1 MARQLHE
8 KKVRG
13 LGKEEYIVRH
23 CDVLIIGGGIIGCS
37 IAYYTSKY
45 GRDVTIIEKGE
56 FVSGTSSR
64 CDGNILAIDKDPGFD
79 SQMSLVSQK
88 LVTDLS
94 EELEHSFEYRAPG
107 SILVCESDEE
117 MEAAQQWVNRQKEAG
132 LPFRM
137 LDRQDIREESP
148 FFADDL
154 LGGLECATDSTV
166 NPYLLAFSLVSEAQK
181 FGAKAFKQT
190 VVKSMEIETDG
201 SFVVETTNGTF
212 TAQQVVNAAGVWAP
226 KIGQMLNINIPI
238 EPRKGHIIVASRQQ
252 HVGCRKVMEF
262 GYLISKFGGKRKVDA
277 LTEKYGV
284 ALVFEPTESQ
294 NFLIGS
300 SREFV
305 GFHTRINNEVIKCI
319 ANRAIRFYPK
329 MADMMVIRSYAGLR
343 PWTEDHLPIISRVE
357 HIPNYFIAA
366 GHEGDGISLAAVT
379 GKVIEE
385 LLNEKETIIP
395 IEPLRLSRFT
405 ERVLNG

>member
-1 MARQLHE
+1 M
-8 KKVRG
+8 
-13 LGKEEYIVRH
+13 RH
-23 CDVLIIGGGIIGCS
+23 CDVLILGGGIIGCS

-45 GRDVTIIEKGE
+45 GRDVTIIDKGE

-88 LVTDLS
+88 LVTELS

-107 SILVCESDEE
+107 SILVCESEEE
-117 MEAAQQWVNRQKEAG
+117 MEAAQKWVNRQKEAG

-166 NPYLLAFSLVSEAQK
+166 NPYLLAFSLLAEAEK
-181 FGAKAFKQT
+181 LGAKSFKHT
-190 VVKSMEIETDG
+190 EVKEMRRAIDG
-201 SFVVETTNGTF
+201 SFIVETTNGTF
-212 TAQQVVNAAGVWAP
+212 TAKQIVNAAGVWAP
-226 KIGQMLNINIPI
+226 KIGEMLDLSIPI

-252 HVGCRKVMEF
+252 HVGSRKVMEF
-262 GYLISKFGGKRKVDA
+262 GYLISKFGGKRKVDV

-357 HIPNYFIAA
+357 HIPNYYIAA

-385 LLNEKETIIP
+385 LLNERETSIP
-395 IEPLRLSRFT
+395 IEPLRLNRFT

>member
-1 MARQLHE
+1 M
-8 KKVRG
+8 
-13 LGKEEYIVRH
+13 RH

-117 MEAAQQWVNRQKEAG
+117 MEAAQQWVNRQQEAG

-166 NPYLLAFSLVSEAQK
+166 NPYLLAFSLLSEAQK

-190 VVKSMEIETDG
+190 EVKSMEIETDG

-212 TAQQVVNAAGVWAP
+212 TAKQVVNAAGVWAP

-252 HVGCRKVMEF
+252 HVGCRKVME
-262 GYLISKFGGKRKVDA
+262 
-277 LTEKYGV
+277 
-284 ALVFEPTESQ
+284 
-294 NFLIGS
+294 
-300 SREFV
+300 
-305 GFHTRINNEVIKCI
+305 
-319 ANRAIRFYPK
+319 
-329 MADMMVIRSYAGLR
+329 
-343 PWTEDHLPIISRVE
+343 
-357 HIPNYFIAA
+357 
-366 GHEGDGISLAAVT
+366 
-379 GKVIEE
+379 
-385 LLNEKETIIP
+385 
-395 IEPLRLSRFT
+395 
-405 ERVLNG
+405 

>member
-1 MARQLHE
+1 ME
-8 KKVRG
+8 PGEGSFVM
-13 LGKEEYIVRH
+13 EH
-23 CDVLIIGGGIIGCS
+23 CDVLVIGGGIIGCA
-37 IAYYTSKY
+37 IAYYTSKS
-45 GRDVTIIEKGE
+45 GKDVTILEKGE

-88 LVTDLS
+88 LVADLS
-94 EELEHSFEYRAPG
+94 KVLPHSFEYRAPG
-107 SILVCESDEE
+107 SILVCESEEE
-117 MEAAQQWVNRQKEAG
+117 MEAAKQWVDRQKAAG

-137 LDRQDIREESP
+137 LDKQDIQQESP

-154 LGGLECATDSTV
+154 LGGLECATDSTI
-166 NPYLLAFSLVSEAQK
+166 NPYLFAFSLLEEAKK
-181 FGAKAFKQT
+181 FGAKAYKQT
-190 VVKSMEIETDG
+190 EVKGMKKEADG
-201 SFVVETTNGTF
+201 IFTIETTNGTF
-212 TAQQVVNAAGVWAP
+212 TAKQVVNAGGVWAP
-226 KIGQMLNINIPI
+226 KIGEMLELSIPI
-238 EPRKGHIIVASRQQ
+238 KPRKGHIIVASRQQ
-252 HVGCRKVMEF
+252 HVGSRKVMEF
-262 GYLISKFGGKRKVDA
+262 GYLISKFGGERKVDS

-300 SREFV
+300 SREFA
-305 GFHTRINNEVIKCI
+305 GFNTKVNNEIIKCI

-343 PWTEDHLPIISRVE
+343 PWTEDHLPIVSRVD
-357 HIPNYFIAA
+357 HIPNYYIAA

-385 LLNEKETIIP
+385 LINEKDTCIP
-395 IEPLRLSRFT
+395 VEPLSYNRFR
-405 ERVLNG
+405 ERVHS

>member
-1 MARQLHE
+1 MARQLHK

-166 NPYLLAFSLVSEAQK
+166 NPYLLAFSLLSEAQK

-190 VVKSMEIETDG
+190 EVKSMEIETDG

-226 KIGQMLNINIPI
+226 KIGQMLNVNIPI

>member
-1 MARQLHE
+1 M
-8 KKVRG
+8 
-13 LGKEEYIVRH
+13 RH

-148 FFADDL
+148 FFAEDL

-166 NPYLLAFSLVSEAQK
+166 NPYLLAFSLLSEAQK

-190 VVKSMEIETDG
+190 EVKSMEIETDG

-329 MADMMVIRSYAGLR
+329 MADMLVIRSYAGLR

-379 GKVIEE
+379 GKIIEE

-405 ERVLNG
+405 ERVLNR

>member
-1 MARQLHE
+1 M
-8 KKVRG
+8 
-13 LGKEEYIVRH
+13 RH
-23 CDVLIIGGGIIGCS
+23 CDVLILGGGIIGCS

-45 GRDVTIIEKGE
+45 GRDVTIIDKGE

-88 LVTDLS
+88 LVTELS

-107 SILVCESDEE
+107 SILVCESEEE
-117 MEAAQQWVNRQKEAG
+117 MEAAQKWVNRQKEAG

-166 NPYLLAFSLVSEAQK
+166 NPYLLAFSLLAESK
-181 FGAKAFKQT
+181 KLGAKSFKHT
-190 VVKSMEIETDG
+190 EVKEMRRAIDG
-201 SFVVETTNGTF
+201 SFIVETTNGTF
-212 TAQQVVNAAGVWAP
+212 TAKQIVNAAGVWAP
-226 KIGQMLNINIPI
+226 KIGEMLDLSIPI

-252 HVGCRKVMEF
+252 HVGSRKVMEF

-357 HIPNYFIAA
+357 HIPNYYIAA

-385 LLNEKETIIP
+385 LLNERETSIP
-395 IEPLRLSRFT
+395 IEPLRLNRFT

>member
-1 MARQLHE
+1 M
-8 KKVRG
+8 K
-13 LGKEEYIVRH
+13 H
-23 CDVLIIGGGIIGCS
+23 CDVLVIGGGIMGCS
-37 IAYYTSKY
+37 IAYYTSKS
-45 GRDVTIIEKGE
+45 GKDVTILEKGE

-88 LVTDLS
+88 LVDELS
-94 EELEHSFEYRAPG
+94 RELEHKFEYRAPG
-107 SILVCESDEE
+107 SILVCESEEE
-117 MEAAQQWVNRQKEAG
+117 MEAAQKWVNRQKEAG

-137 LDRQDIREESP
+137 LDRQDIRQDSK

-166 NPYLLAFSLVSEAQK
+166 NPYMLAFSLLDAATK
-181 FGAKAFKQT
+181 LGAKAYKQT
-190 VVKSMEIETDG
+190 EVKSMKKEENGT
-201 SFVVETTNGTF
+201 FTVETTNGVF
-212 TAQQVVNAAGVWAP
+212 TANHVVNAAGIWAP
-226 KIGQMLNINIPI
+226 KLGEMLDLRIPI
-238 EPRKGHIIVASRQQ
+238 EPRKGHIIVASRQE
-252 HVGCRKVMEF
+252 HVGSRKVMEF
-262 GYLISKFGGKRKVDA
+262 GYLISKFGGQRRVDP

-300 SREFV
+300 SREFA
-305 GFHTRINNEVIKCI
+305 GFNLQVNNEILKCI

-343 PWTEDHLPIISRVE
+343 PWTEDHLPIVSKVE
-357 HIPNYFIAA
+357 HIPNYYIAA
-366 GHEGDGISLAAVT
+366 GHEGDGISLSAVT

-385 LLNEKETIIP
+385 LINNKETCIP
-395 IEPLRLSRFT
+395 VEPLSYNRFT
-405 ERVLNG
+405 SIQHSSPVL

>member
-1 MARQLHE
+1 M
-8 KKVRG
+8 
-13 LGKEEYIVRH
+13 RH

-166 NPYLLAFSLVSEAQK
+166 NPYLLAFSLLSEAQK
-181 FGAKAFKQT
+181 FGTKAFKQT
-190 VVKSMEIETDG
+190 EVKSINIDTNG

-319 ANRAIRFYPK
+319 ANRAMRFYPK

-405 ERVLNG
+405 ERVLNR

>member
-1 MARQLHE
+1 M
-8 KKVRG
+8 
-13 LGKEEYIVRH
+13 RH

-88 LVTDLS
+88 LVTSLS

-137 LDRQDIREESP
+137 LDRKDIREESP

-166 NPYLLAFSLVSEAQK
+166 NPYLLAFALLAESKK
-181 FGAKAFKQT
+181 FGTKAFNHT
-190 VVKSMEIETDG
+190 EVKEMKRDING
-201 SFVVETTNGTF
+201 SFIVETTNGTF
-212 TAQQVVNAAGVWAP
+212 TAKQVVNAAGVWAP
-226 KIGQMLNINIPI
+226 KIGEMLDINIPI

-305 GFHTRINNEVIKCI
+305 GFHTKINNEVIKCI

-343 PWTEDHLPIISRVE
+343 PWTEDHLPVISRVE

>member
-1 MARQLHE
+1 M
-8 KKVRG
+8 
-13 LGKEEYIVRH
+13 RH
-23 CDVLIIGGGIIGCS
+23 CDVLILGGGIIGCS

-45 GRDVTIIEKGE
+45 GRDVTIIDKGE

-88 LVTDLS
+88 LVTELS

-107 SILVCESDEE
+107 SILVCESEEE
-117 MEAAQQWVNRQKEAG
+117 MEAAQKWVNRQKEAG

-166 NPYLLAFSLVSEAQK
+166 NPYLLAFSLLAEAEK
-181 FGAKAFKQT
+181 FGAKSFKHT
-190 VVKSMEIETDG
+190 EVKEMRKAIDG
-201 SFVVETTNGTF
+201 SFIVETTNGTF
-212 TAQQVVNAAGVWAP
+212 TAKQIVNAAGVWAP
-226 KIGQMLNINIPI
+226 KIGEMLDLSIPI

-252 HVGCRKVMEF
+252 HVGSRKVMEF

-357 HIPNYFIAA
+357 HIPNYYIAA

-385 LLNEKETIIP
+385 LLNERETSIP
-395 IEPLRLSRFT
+395 IEPLRLNRFT

>member
-1 MARQLHE
+1 M
-8 KKVRG
+8 
-13 LGKEEYIVRH
+13 RH

-117 MEAAQQWVNRQKEAG
+117 MEAAQQWVNRQKDAG

-166 NPYLLAFSLVSEAQK
+166 NPYLLAFSLLAESEK
-181 FGAKAFKQT
+181 MGAKAINHT
-190 VVKSMEIETDG
+190 EVKEMKRDIDG
-201 SFVVETTNGTF
+201 SFIVETTSGMF
-212 TAQQVVNAAGVWAP
+212 TAKQVVNAAGVWAP
-226 KIGQMLNINIPI
+226 KIGQMLDVNIPI

-305 GFHTRINNEVIKCI
+305 GFQTRINNEVIKCI

-343 PWTEDHLPIISRVE
+343 PWTEDHLPIISRVD
-357 HIPNYFIAA
+357 HIPNYYIAA

>member
-1 MARQLHE
+1 M
-8 KKVRG
+8 
-13 LGKEEYIVRH
+13 RH
-23 CDVLIIGGGIIGCS
+23 CDILVIGGGIIGCS
-37 IAYYTSKY
+37 IAYYVSKA

-79 SQMSLVSQK
+79 SQMSLVSQR
-88 LVTDLS
+88 LVDELS
-94 EELEHSFEYRAPG
+94 RELEHSFEYRAPG

-117 MEAAQQWVNRQKEAG
+117 MEAAEKWVDRQKAAG

-137 LDRQDIREESP
+137 LDRTDIRQESP
-148 FFADDL
+148 YFADDL

-166 NPYLLAFSLVSEAQK
+166 NPYLLAFSLLED
-181 FGAKAFKQT
+181 AKKRGTKVFQQT
-190 VVKSMEIETDG
+190 EVKEIKKENDRFIVHTSTG
-201 SFVVETTNGTF
+201 VF
-212 TAQQVVNAAGVWAP
+212 TADHVVNAAGVWAP
-226 KIGQMLNINIPI
+226 RIGEMVNLSIPI
-238 EPRKGHIIVASRQQ
+238 QPRKGHIIVASRQQ
-252 HVGCRKVMEF
+252 PVGCRKVMEF
-262 GYLISKFGGKRKVDA
+262 GYLISKFGGVRHVDP

-305 GFHTRINNEVIKCI
+305 GFNTKVSNEVIRCI
-319 ANRAIRFYPK
+319 ANRTIRFYPK

-343 PWTEDHLPIISRVE
+343 PWTEDHLPIVSRVE
-357 HIPNYFIAA
+357 EIPNFYIAA

-385 LLNEKETIIP
+385 LINDRETCIP
-395 IEPLRLSRFT
+395 IEPLRYDRFK
-405 ERVLNG
+405 ERMLTR

>member
-1 MARQLHE
+1 M
-8 KKVRG
+8 
-13 LGKEEYIVRH
+13 RH

-166 NPYLLAFSLVSEAQK
+166 NPYLLAFSLLSEAQK

-190 VVKSMEIETDG
+190 EVKSMEIETDG

-212 TAQQVVNAAGVWAP
+212 AAQQVVNAAGVWAP

>member
-1 MARQLHE
+1 M
-8 KKVRG
+8 
-13 LGKEEYIVRH
+13 RH

-88 LVTDLS
+88 LVTELS

-166 NPYLLAFSLVSEAQK
+166 NPYLLAFSLLAEAKK
-181 FGAKAFKQT
+181 FGAKAFNHT
-190 VVKSMEIETDG
+190 EVKEMKRDLDG
-201 SFVVETTNGTF
+201 SFIVETTKGTF
-212 TAQQVVNAAGVWAP
+212 TAKQVVNAAGVWAP
-226 KIGQMLNINIPI
+226 KIGQMLDVNIPI

>member
-1 MARQLHE
+1 MARQLHK

-117 MEAAQQWVNRQKEAG
+117 MEAAQQWVNRQQEAG

-166 NPYLLAFSLVSEAQK
+166 NPYLLAFSLLSEAQK

-190 VVKSMEIETDG
+190 EVKSMEIETDG

-212 TAQQVVNAAGVWAP
+212 TAKQVVNAAGVWAP

-329 MADMMVIRSYAGLR
+329 MADMMVIRFYAGLR

>member
-1 MARQLHE
+1 M
-8 KKVRG
+8 
-13 LGKEEYIVRH
+13 RH

-190 VVKSMEIETDG
+190 EVKSMEIETDG

>member
-1 MARQLHE
+1 M
-8 KKVRG
+8 
-13 LGKEEYIVRH
+13 RH

-79 SQMSLVSQK
+79 SQMSLVSQN
-88 LVTDLS
+88 LVTELG

-166 NPYLLAFSLVSEAQK
+166 NPYLLAFSLLTESKK
-181 FGAKAFKQT
+181 FGTKAFNHT
-190 VVKSMEIETDG
+190 EVKEIKIDIDG
-201 SFVVETTNGTF
+201 SFIVETTNGTF
-212 TAQQVVNAAGVWAP
+212 TAKQVVNAAGVWAP
-226 KIGQMLNINIPI
+226 KIGQMLDVNIPI

-305 GFHTRINNEVIKCI
+305 GFHTKINNEVIKCI

>member
-1 MARQLHE
+1 M
-8 KKVRG
+8 
-13 LGKEEYIVRH
+13 
-23 CDVLIIGGGIIGCS
+23 
-37 IAYYTSKY
+37 
-45 GRDVTIIEKGE
+45 
-56 FVSGTSSR
+56 
-64 CDGNILAIDKDPGFD
+64 AIDKDPGFD

-94 EELEHSFEYRAPG
+94 EKLEHSFEYRAPG

-117 MEAAQQWVNRQKEAG
+117 MEAAQQWVDRQKEAG

-166 NPYLLAFSLVSEAQK
+166 NPYLLAFSLLSEAQK

-190 VVKSMEIETDG
+190 EVKSMKIETNG

-212 TAQQVVNAAGVWAP
+212 TAKQVVNAAGVWAP
-226 KIGQMLNINIPI
+226 KIGQMLNVNIPI

>member
-1 MARQLHE
+1 M
-8 KKVRG
+8 
-13 LGKEEYIVRH
+13 RH
-23 CDVLIIGGGIIGCS
+23 CDVLILGGGIIGCS

-45 GRDVTIIEKGE
+45 GRDVTIIDKGE

-88 LVTDLS
+88 LVTELS

-107 SILVCESDEE
+107 SILVCESEEE
-117 MEAAQQWVNRQKEAG
+117 MEAAQKWVNRQKEAG

-166 NPYLLAFSLVSEAQK
+166 NPYLLAFSLLAEAEK
-181 FGAKAFKQT
+181 FGAKSFKHT
-190 VVKSMEIETDG
+190 EVKEMRKAIDG
-201 SFVVETTNGTF
+201 SFIVETTNGTF
-212 TAQQVVNAAGVWAP
+212 TAKQIVNAAGVWAP
-226 KIGQMLNINIPI
+226 EIGEMLDLSIPI

-252 HVGCRKVMEF
+252 HVGSRKVMEF

-329 MADMMVIRSYAGLR
+329 MADMMVIRSYVGLR

-357 HIPNYFIAA
+357 HIPNYYIAA

-385 LLNEKETIIP
+385 LLNERETSIP
-395 IEPLRLSRFT
+395 IEPLRLNRFT

>member
-1 MARQLHE
+1 M
-8 KKVRG
+8 
-13 LGKEEYIVRH
+13 RH

-88 LVTDLS
+88 LVTNLS
-94 EELEHSFEYRAPG
+94 EELEHLFEYRAPG

-117 MEAAQQWVNRQKEAG
+117 MEAAQQWVNRQKKAG

-137 LDRQDIREESP
+137 LDRQDIREEST

-166 NPYLLAFSLVSEAQK
+166 NPYLLAFSLLSEAQK

-190 VVKSMEIETDG
+190 EVKSMKIETNG

-212 TAQQVVNAAGVWAP
+212 TAKQVVNAAGVWAP
-226 KIGQMLNINIPI
+226 KIGQMLNVNIPI

>member
-1 MARQLHE
+1 M
-8 KKVRG
+8 
-13 LGKEEYIVRH
+13 RH

-56 FVSGTSSR
+56 FVTGTSSR

-117 MEAAQQWVNRQKEAG
+117 MEAAQQWVKRQKEAG

-166 NPYLLAFSLVSEAQK
+166 NPYLLAFSLLSEAQK
-181 FGAKAFKQT
+181 FGTKAFKQT
-190 VVKSMEIETDG
+190 EVKSINIDTNG

-329 MADMMVIRSYAGLR
+329 MADMIVIRSYAGLR

-405 ERVLNG
+405 ERVLNR

>member
-1 MARQLHE
+1 M
-8 KKVRG
+8 
-13 LGKEEYIVRH
+13 RH

-117 MEAAQQWVNRQKEAG
+117 MEAAQQWVDRQKEAG

-166 NPYLLAFSLVSEAQK
+166 NPYLLAFSLLSEAQK

-190 VVKSMEIETDG
+190 EVKSMKIETNG

-212 TAQQVVNAAGVWAP
+212 TAKQVVNAAGVWAP

>member
-1 MARQLHE
+1 M
-8 KKVRG
+8 K
-13 LGKEEYIVRH
+13 H
-23 CDVLIIGGGIIGCS
+23 CDVLVIGGGIIGCA
-37 IAYYTSKY
+37 IAYYTSKS
-45 GRDVTIIEKGE
+45 GKDVTIIEKGE

-88 LVTDLS
+88 LVADLS
-94 EELEHSFEYRAPG
+94 KVLPHSFEYRAPG

-117 MEAAQQWVNRQKEAG
+117 MEAAKQWVDRQKAAG

-137 LDRQDIREESP
+137 LDKQDIRQESP

-154 LGGLECATDSTV
+154 LGGLECATDSTI
-166 NPYLLAFSLVSEAQK
+166 NPYLFAFSLLEEAK
-181 FGAKAFKQT
+181 RHGAKAYKQT
-190 VVKSMEIETDG
+190 EVKGMKKEKD
-201 SFVVETTNGTF
+201 GTF
-212 TAQQVVNAAGVWAP
+212 TIDTSNGTYTAKCVVNAGGVWAP
-226 KIGQMLNINIPI
+226 RLGEMLDLPIPI
-238 EPRKGHIIVASRQQ
+238 KPRKGHIIVASRQQ
-252 HVGCRKVMEF
+252 HVGARKVMEF
-262 GYLISKFGGKRKVDA
+262 GYLISKFGGKRRVDP

-305 GFHTRINNEVIKCI
+305 GFNTKVNNEVIKCI

-329 MADMMVIRSYAGLR
+329 MADMMVIRSYTGLR
-343 PWTEDHLPIISRVE
+343 PWTEDHLPIVSKVE

-385 LLNEKETIIP
+385 LLNEKETCIP
-395 IEPLRLSRFT
+395 VDPLSYNRFK
-405 ERVLNG
+405 ERVPSL

>member
-1 MARQLHE
+1 M
-8 KKVRG
+8 
-13 LGKEEYIVRH
+13 RH

-117 MEAAQQWVNRQKEAG
+117 MEAAQQWVNRQKDAG

-166 NPYLLAFSLVSEAQK
+166 NPYLLAFSLLAESKKMGV
-181 FGAKAFKQT
+181 KAINHT
-190 VVKSMEIETDG
+190 EVKEMKRDIDG
-201 SFVVETTNGTF
+201 SFIVETTNGTF
-212 TAQQVVNAAGVWAP
+212 TAKQVVNAAGVWAP
-226 KIGQMLNINIPI
+226 KIGQMLDVNIPI

-343 PWTEDHLPIISRVE
+343 PWTEDHLPIISRVD
-357 HIPNYFIAA
+357 HIPNYYIAA

>member
-1 MARQLHE
+1 M
-8 KKVRG
+8 
-13 LGKEEYIVRH
+13 RH

-137 LDRQDIREESP
+137 LDRKDIREESP

-166 NPYLLAFSLVSEAQK
+166 NPYLLAFSLLSEAQK

-190 VVKSMEIETDG
+190 EVKSMEIETDG

-305 GFHTRINNEVIKCI
+305 GFHTRINNEVVKCI